1 MIGIDV
7 SKHNGRIDWQA
18 VKSGGIGFA
27 ILRVGYTHYEGGL
40 TVDDRFAENIE
51 GALAAGI
58 PVGVYAYAYD
68 LSAGAAR
75 ISAEKVLE
83 VVAPYRLEYP
93 VWYDQEYEAK
103 LLALSKE
110 QRTEICHAF
119 LDAVQ
124 QRGYYAGLYA
134 SKDWLETKVDGA
146 ALSSYDKW
154 VAAYRSDLPEPGS
167 VKSGYAGSHG
177 IWQYTVIGSAGTKG
191 KDYWT
196 VGSVPGVSGNC
207 DLNVSYKDYP
217 AIIRAA
223 GLNRLDGTPDAGETI
238 TASRAEWETL
248 KAKADKLDRIAA
260 IVGI

>member
-1 MIGIDV
+1 M
-7 SKHNGRIDWQA
+7 
-18 VKSGGIGFA
+18 
-27 ILRVGYTHYEGGL
+27 
-40 TVDDRFAENIE
+40 
-51 GALAAGI
+51 
-58 PVGVYAYAYD
+58 
-68 LSAGAAR
+68 SAGAAR

-196 VGSVPGVSGNC
+196 VGSVPG
-207 DLNVSYKDYP
+207 YP
-217 AIIRAA
+217 GTVTSMCRTRITRRSSVQL